1 MKEIK
6 LVLLYFVVPF
16 FSLNSC
22 KKDPKD
28 DSDIRYQLFQLEG
41 RGWKSRMRTQKVDDI
56 GFTATEV
63 PIQYYLLKNQ
73 GSQDLWAID
82 SIYKA
87 NKTERVME
95 FVFQQEEEK
104 ELLDPSFTGISYEE
118 GLKYLAFGIDQ
129 DFYVVTS
136 KKDTIPCAGVNYERT
151 YKITPY
157 QKILLYFSG
166 IQPDEEVQLIYKDK
180 LFKKGTLK
188 FKFNSA
194 DTQIKL

>member
-16 FSLNSC
+16 FSLISC